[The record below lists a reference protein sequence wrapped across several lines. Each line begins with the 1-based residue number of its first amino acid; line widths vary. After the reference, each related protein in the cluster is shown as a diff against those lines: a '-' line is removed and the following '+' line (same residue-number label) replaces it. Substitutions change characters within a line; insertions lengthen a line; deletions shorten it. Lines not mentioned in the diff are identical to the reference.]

1 MFAFLPAKHTRIP
14 ISKEETKVIPSQ
26 VATCILTEGL
36 GLSDGRHLPGRTRP
50 GHETEGTTVSI
61 AVVPS
66 VPLLPPIWTQ
76 LCANRVLAEDP

>member
-36 GLSDGRHLPGRTRP
+36 GLSDDRHLPGRTRP

-61 AVVPS
+61 AGDEGTSPS
-66 VPLLPPIWTQ
+66 SYLDTTMCKQ
-76 LCANRVLAEDP
+76 GAC